1 MPTPLMPNTNNY
13 SIIVVDDNNGKVSA
27 QVFTT
32 PEAARADFAT
42 LDPAVNGNCYLY
54 ELPQATKEL
63 KIKKFGGTWR
73 NEYGVLMDASTG
85 LPD

>member
-1 MPTPLMPNTNNY
+1 MSSPNSY
-13 SIIVVDDNNGKVSA
+13 SIIVVDDNNGKVFA

-32 PEAARADFAT
+32 ANAARAEFAT

-54 ELPQATKEL
+54 ELPQSTKEL